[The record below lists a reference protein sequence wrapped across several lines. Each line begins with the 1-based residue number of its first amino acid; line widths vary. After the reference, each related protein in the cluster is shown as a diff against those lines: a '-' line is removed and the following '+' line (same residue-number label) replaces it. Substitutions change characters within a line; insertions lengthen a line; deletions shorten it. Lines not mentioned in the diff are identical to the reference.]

1 MIFLRPQRVYKPSS
15 SSEGRLDN
23 ESLLDPSSYG
33 KYHIIAEAT
42 RGTVFNDKI
51 GLLTFVAHIYN
62 DNGEEI
68 TALLQEKGFA
78 PVWKLDKATVA
89 RDLLTNQGYTLKLTS
104 RAMPSYFASLVLEA
118 RDTDILLSLV
128 APDLRQGIQRLIEE
142 GAIPSTLLTH
152 EHTIIHQ
159 LNLVQIADEKISESK
174 KELLTKLA
182 GKLSPEDLAKKLGE
196 YATNTSV
203 AQKLQEKQDKGDYAT
218 NSSVAQKLQENA
230 AKFDSFVADTALR
243 FDQLTT
249 DTAQQFDQLTTDIQD
264 QTEAQRAI
272 LAEQWRKTQ
281 KMHEDSERNIQA
293 QYKAIATNYLRI
305 GALSTNNIRSNSSKN
320 GGGRIMLSPSISTIF
335 IRRNNPTGICQ
346 FVVRVE
352 QLVNAPLGS
361 TWTFYNFPQSGASI
375 YVAQPSSSLGYY
387 AYMKSWDDRSSLGFV
402 MEEGYKYEMTKTW
415 NPLEFSI
422 ARIKL
427 D

>member
-15 SSEGRLDN
+15 SSDGRLDN

-42 RGTVFNDKI
+42 RGTVFNDEI

-62 DNGEEI
+62 DNGEDI

-89 RDLLTNQGYTLKLTS
+89 SDLLTNQGYTLKLTS

-196 YATNTSV
+196 YATN
-203 AQKLQEKQDKGDYAT
+203 
-218 NSSVAQKLQENA
+218 SSVAQKLQEHA

-293 QYKAIATNYLRI
+293 QYQTIAKNYLRI

-387 AYMKSWDDRSSLGFV
+387 AYFKSWDDRSSLGFV
-402 MEEGYKYEMTKTW
+402 MEEGYKYEMVKTW